1 MKHETKIRNPVPK
14 NQQTMS
20 TQIHPTA
27 IVSSKANIADGVQ
40 IDPYTVVEDD
50 VTIGEGCY
58 IGPHVL
64 IANGARIGKNCRI
77 HKGAVV
83 STPPQDLSY
92 NNEPTLFEIGD
103 NTTIRE
109 FCTLN
114 RGTKKQHLK
123 SVVGSNCLLMSYV
136 HVAHDCI
143 IGNNV
148 IIANSVQMAGHITID
163 DYAFIGGLVA
173 IHQFVNIGAHS
184 IIGGLFRVPK
194 DIPPYI
200 MAGGTPVTFQRL
212 NIIGLRRRGFS
223 KETIDTLND
232 AYRILYLS
240 KLNVSQGVEKIKE
253 TMTITSEIQNIL
265 DFISKSKRGII
276 TSRQHYGDAE

>member
-1 MKHETKIRNPVPK
+1 
-14 NQQTMS
+14 MS
-20 TQIHPTA
+20 TKIHPTA
-27 IVSSKANIADGVQ
+27 IVSSQAKISENVCIE
-40 IDPYTVVEDD
+40 PYAIVEDD
-50 VTIGEGCY
+50 VIIGEGCY
-58 IGPHVL
+58 IGPHTL
-64 IANGARIGKNCRI
+64 IANGARVGKNCRI
-77 HKGAVV
+77 HNGAVV
-83 STPPQDLSY
+83 STAPQDLTY
-92 NNEPTLFEIGD
+92 NNEPTTCEIGD

-114 RGTKKQHLK
+114 RGTKKQHFK
-123 SVVGSNCLLMSYV
+123 SVVGSNCLLMAYV
-136 HVAHDCI
+136 HIAHDCI

-184 IIGGLFRVPK
+184 MVGGHFRIPK

-200 MAGGTPVTFQRL
+200 MAGGWPVTFERL

-223 KETIDTLND
+223 KESIDALNE

-240 KLNVSQGVEKIKE
+240 NLNITQGVEKIKA
-253 TMTITSEIQNIL
+253 TMTITPEIQTVL
-265 DFISKSKRGII
+265 DFVGKSKRGII
-276 TSRQHYGDAE
+276 TARRHSSDVE

>member
-1 MKHETKIRNPVPK
+1 
-14 NQQTMS
+14 MS

-27 IVSSKANIADGVQ
+27 VINPKAQIHDGVK
-40 IDPYTVVEDD
+40 IEAYAVVEGDT
-50 VTIGEGCY
+50 VIGEGSY

-64 IANGARIGKNCRI
+64 VDNGARIGKNCKI

-83 STPPQDLSY
+83 STPPQDLTY
-92 NNEPTLFEIGD
+92 NNEPTTFEIGD

-114 RGTKKQHLK
+114 RGTKKQHFK
-123 SVVGSNCLLMSYV
+123 SVVGSNCLLMAYV

-184 IIGGLFRVPK
+184 IIGGHFRIPK

-200 MAGGTPVTFQRL
+200 MAGGWPVTFERL
-212 NIIGLRRRGFS
+212 NIIGLRRRGFT
-223 KETIDTLND
+223 KETIDAINE

-240 KLNVSQGVEKIKE
+240 KLNVSQGVEKIKS
-253 TMTITSEIQNIL
+253 TMTITPEVQRIL
-265 DFISKSKRGII
+265 DFIVKSKRGII
-276 TSRQHYGDAE
+276 TSRRHSSDVE